1 MGSLVNS
8 LKRFL
13 GNKNTVTI
21 IGVLVGVVVLYF
33 GYQWRVNQAVS
44 PQSVPYAKQEIT
56 SRTKITE
63 EMVGSIEIPKSMV
76 SSSDN
81 LITASSEVINKYV
94 TFGAIIPANS
104 LFYREMLVDQDKMP
118 DSAFADIPDGYTIY
132 SLSVDL
138 HSTYGNSIYPDNYI
152 DLYIK
157 AMEDDNKIIF
167 GKFIESI
174 KVLAV
179 KDAQGQ
185 HVFETATESRQPAE
199 LLFAVPNNM
208 YSLLMKAGYVTT
220 GNIEIIPVPRNA
232 SFSANPGD
240 TQVSSDY
247 IQEFI
252 LNQSVALPEE
262 DDENVETI
270 PNGGDTNNQNSS
282 SKSSKTSSKSSKA
295 NSASSTTNS
304 SSSKK

>member
-1 MGSLVNS
+1 MGNLVNS

-13 GNKNTVTI
+13 TNKNTVTI
-21 IGVLVGVVVLYF
+21 IWVLVGVLVIYI
-33 GYQWRVNQAVS
+33 GYNWRVKEAVT
-44 PQSVPYAKQEIT
+44 QVSVPYAKQEIT

-63 EMVGSIEIPKSMV
+63 DMVGSIKIPKSMLN
-76 SSSDN
+76 SSDN
-81 LITASSEVINKYV
+81 IVQNNAAVVGKYV
-94 TFGAIIPANS
+94 TYGAIIPMNS
-104 LFYREMLVDQDKMP
+104 LFYSELLIDKDKMP
-118 DSAFADIPDGYTIY
+118 DSAFADIPDGYTVY

-138 HSTYGNSIYPDNYI
+138 HSTYGNSIFPDNYI

-157 AMEDDNKIIF
+157 AMEDDKVIF
-167 GKFIESI
+167 GKMIESI

-179 KDAQGQ
+179 KDSEGR
-185 HVFETATESRQPAE
+185 HVFETATETRQPAE

-232 SFSANPGD
+232 SYSANPGD
-240 TQVSSDY
+240 TQVSSEY

-262 DDENVETI
+262 DAEDVETI
-270 PNGGDTNNQNSS
+270 PNGGNSS
-282 SKSSKTSSKSSKA
+282 SNSDNKKDEKSSTNTKSSTDTKS
-295 NSASSTTNS
+295 NT
-304 SSSKK
+304 KKD

>member
-21 IGVLVGVVVLYF
+21 LGVVVGIVVLYL
-33 GYQWRVNQAVS
+33 GYNWRVGQAVT
-44 PQSVPYAKQEIT
+44 PVNIPYAKQEIT

-63 EMVGSIEIPKSMV
+63 DMVGTISVPKSLIN
-76 SSSDN
+76 SSDN
-81 LITASSEVINKYV
+81 LVTSNSEVVNKYV
-94 TFGAIIPANS
+94 TYGAIIPINS
-104 LFYREMLVDQDKMP
+104 LFYRELLVDKDKMP
-118 DSAFADIPDGYTIY
+118 DSAFADIPDGYTVY

-138 HSTYGNSIYPDNYI
+138 HSTYGNSIFPDNYI

-157 AMEDDNKIIF
+157 AMEDNKVIF
-167 GKFIESI
+167 GKMIESI

-179 KDAQGQ
+179 KDSEGR
-185 HVFETATESRQPAE
+185 HVFETATETRTPSE

-232 SFSANPGD
+232 SYSANPGD
-240 TQVSSDY
+240 TQVSSEY

-262 DDENVETI
+262 DAEDVETI
-270 PNGGDTNNQNSS
+270 PNGGNSS
-282 SKSSKTSSKSSKA
+282 SNSDNKKDEKSSTNTKSSTDTK
-295 NSASSTTNS
+295 SSTST
-304 SSSKK
+304 KKD